1 MQYSWAI
8 ACVVVLLV
16 GSCAAGIVIYR
27 SKMLAQLGRDIQIAT
42 TISIF
47 GVLLHN
53 IFWERQINEMASKG
67 WTLLYTIPAFLVC
80 ILVSGLLAIAF
91 TVRSRRFR
99 SQVNDSLI
107 AEENP
112 QAEQDASGNRR

>member
-1 MQYSWAI
+1 
-8 ACVVVLLV
+8 
-16 GSCAAGIVIYR
+16 
-27 SKMLAQLGRDIQIAT
+27 MLAQLGRDIQIAT